1 MMSVGKLP
9 LQLRN
14 EAELKY
20 VPLRYLIECRE
31 ALNTVKGQDERPHG
45 RP

>member
-9 LQLRN
+9 LQLWN
-14 EAELKY
+14 EAELKH
-20 VPLRYLIECRE
+20 VPLRSLIECRE
-31 ALNTVKGQDERPHG
+31 VLNTVKGQDERPDG